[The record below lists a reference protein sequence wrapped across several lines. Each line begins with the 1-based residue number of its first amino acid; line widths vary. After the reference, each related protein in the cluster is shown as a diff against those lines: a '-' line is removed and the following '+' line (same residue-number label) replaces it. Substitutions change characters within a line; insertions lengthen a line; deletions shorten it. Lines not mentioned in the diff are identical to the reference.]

1 MASLFSFVEPARV
14 ASPWKSPAESEKQ
27 TTPEPASNSS
37 GGLPR
42 PGLLSEYGITRL
54 GAEPQEG
61 PIEYKLHLLLRPR
74 RLYTHIST
82 APHISGSVQARPA
95 PGSLKDAGSPA
106 PPQSASNQSRQ
117 QRLSHLTTQL
127 LWRLQQSSPYHATS
141 SRRDV
146 LIPKLPEDIVDASQL
161 TKPDKLPAGLGESK
175 GALYEIG
182 VSDDGTLVG
191 LTKDEMDESI
201 LVLRNMATS
210 LGCDVEILRMVE
222 VGYCEYDKDAWMV
235 DVGYCGN
242 GVSEGTT
249 DEVQAANGSKSAE
262 PLHQKLWVCEALV
275 IPDLSVGYATNSSSP
290 SPGQGLQPSTL
301 NKSTTDQLRVTL
313 TGPTTVGKSTLLG
326 TLSTGSLD
334 NGEGSCRLGLLK
346 HRHEVAS
353 GVTSSLAQ
361 ELIGYKDDELFNFGR
376 EDVESWMN
384 IHDGA
389 ENGRLVFVCDSAGA
403 TRYRRT
409 ILRGLVGWAPHWIV
423 LCISADDK
431 EFSNGGSGADS
442 PATEGSLN
450 AAAAHLDL
458 CLKLGIPLAILLTK
472 CDLSGISTIKP
483 ILARVMGAIK
493 AAGREPH
500 LIRTGQDSRT
510 NLSHVPPE
518 DLAKVQAE
526 VRKMER
532 PAEHVPI
539 VLTSAVLGRGISL
552 VHALLASLPMPPT
565 PTAQDLTGPVLN
577 PEQPVSLFHIEEKYN
592 LPARHAPVTTAYDR
606 QVDEGMVISGH
617 LRFGHLQ
624 VGGRVVVGPFPPK
637 QDDDEEQTP
646 EDRPSPGSYSAFTG
660 AYDSSTEL
668 AKMAVRNAISA
679 SKIKGEWHSAT
690 VVSIRNLRLPVHTLE
705 AGQVGSVGILLE
717 KPENMPRIRK
727 GMVIAVPS
735 QHMIKTGVSLQA
747 ASGLTA
753 IFPGPN
759 SISLAV
765 GNVVSIYVASVRTA
779 AKVVRVAEVGW
790 AEDPAQD
797 ADEVFR
803 LEDQVEGGVV
813 GNGARRTGVEVS
825 LDLLNSR
832 EWIELG
838 SQILVL
844 DGSRAGLDA
853 LVGKV
858 VEIAD

>member
-1 MASLFSFVEPARV
+1 MASLFSFVEPTRV
-14 ASPWKSPAESEKQ
+14 SSPWRSPAESKH
-27 TTPEPASNSS
+27 TTPQPESS
-37 GGLPR
+37 GTDGLPR
-42 PGLLSEYGITRL
+42 AGPLSEYGITKL
-54 GAEPQEG
+54 EPEPQEG

-82 APHISGSVQARPA
+82 APHISGSVQARPV
-95 PGSLKDAGSPA
+95 PGSLGDSGSPA
-106 PPQSASNQSRQ
+106 PPQSVSSQSRQ

-127 LWRLQQSSPYHATS
+127 LWRLQQSCPYHATS
-141 SRRDV
+141 SRRDI
-146 LIPKLPEDIVDASQL
+146 LIPKLPEDIVDASQIV
-161 TKPDKLPAGLGESK
+161 KPEKLSVGLGESK

-191 LTKDEMDESI
+191 LTRDEMEEST
-201 LVLRNMATS
+201 LVLRNMAAS

-222 VGYCEYDKDAWMV
+222 VGHCEYEMDDSVA
-235 DVGYCGN
+235 DVAYSGN
-242 GVSEGTT
+242 GHAEGI
-249 DEVQAANGSKSAE
+249 NGTGSAGS
-262 PLHQKLWVCEALV
+262 LRQKLWVCEALV
-275 IPDLSVGYATNSSSP
+275 TPDLGLSHGLSSSTP

-301 NKSTTDQLRVTL
+301 TRSTTSQLRVTL
-313 TGPTTVGKSTLLG
+313 TGPTTAGKSTLLG
-326 TLSTGSLD
+326 TLSTGALD

-353 GVTSSLAQ
+353 GVTSSVSQ
-361 ELIGYKDDELFNFGR
+361 ELIGYRDDEIFNFAR
-376 EDVESWMN
+376 DDVDSWMN

-389 ENGRLVFVCDSAGA
+389 EDGRLVFVCDSAGA

-423 LCISADDK
+423 LCIAADDK
-431 EFSNGGSGADS
+431 DFCDGNAAD
-442 PATEGSLN
+442 PHTADGSLN

-458 CLKLGIPLAILLTK
+458 CLKLGVPLAVLVTK
-472 CDLSGISTIKP
+472 GDVSGLQTIKP
-483 ILARVMGAIK
+483 ILARVMGAVK

-500 LIRTGQDSRT
+500 LIRTGPDNHTS
-510 NLSHVPPE
+510 LSHIPP
-518 DLAKVQAE
+518 DDMAKVQAE
-526 VRKMER
+526 ASKMDR

-552 VHALLASLPMPPT
+552 VHALLAGLPMPDA

-577 PEQPVSLFHIEEKYN
+577 PEQPVSLFHIEDKYN
-592 LPARHAPVTTAYDR
+592 LPARQAPVSAAYDR
-606 QVDEGMVISGH
+606 QVDEGVVISGH

-624 VGGRVVVGPFPPK
+624 VGSRVVVGPFPPE
-637 QDDDEEQTP
+637 DDDQEETP
-646 EDRPSPGSYSAFTG
+646 EDRPSPGSYPNFNG
-660 AYDSSTEL
+660 RHDSSADL
-668 AKMAVRNAISA
+668 AKMAAKNAISA

-690 VVSIRNLRLPVHTLE
+690 VASIRNLRLPVHTLE
-705 AGQVGSVGILLE
+705 AGQVGSIGVLLD

-735 QHMIKTGVSLQA
+735 RHMIKTGVSLQA

-753 IFPGPN
+753 VFPGPN
-759 SISLAV
+759 SIALAV

-779 AKVVRVAEVGW
+779 AKVARVAEVGW
-790 AEDPAQD
+790 SADSSPD
-797 ADEVFR
+797 ADDVFR
-803 LEDQVEGGVV
+803 LDDHTEGGEPA
-813 GNGARRTGVEVS
+813 GNGVRTGIEVS

-844 DGSRAGLDA
+844 EGSRAGLDA